1 MPEPDQCE
9 AGQDTSYWKFF
20 GNGVLSEVPTDV
32 CLLGCDY
39 VQTASSPCMGPV
51 EKNGVAGNS
60 CKLTYTSTGDE
71 CSSGSEPPG
80 DDAPPPDT
88 EENTQCQKFVNVD
101 GSWGFDCNP
110 KPDPDPENN
119 SCPPGYIMQGT
130 TCFRIPPD
138 HPDYDPDKDPNN
150 PKPGDG
156 DGDKGGDYAKDSTL
170 KEIGKTLKD
179 IDKTTKATESAIKTG
194 DAVTHNLLQGIKD
207 AIGNIP
213 GGGGGGNQPGDGDG
227 NGDGEGGDGGEGG
240 GTCEEETC
248 GFGER
253 DLFDGEVPTFAESF
267 ETIHSG
273 IKNSPI
279 GQSLSAISFPSGGTC
294 PTGSIS
300 ISMMGASIPLV
311 FDSHCDLWGKIAPII
326 SAAFLAL
333 WALLAVRVFL
343 SA

>member
-1 MPEPDQCE
+1 MKRLLFLLLFLPALSFSKDYYWVPTPGGINYAASTPGDVMASLSADYGFKTYWGTGNTEVAYYYIAQYISGGSTEVTVSRYKCPFSTVFNDELKECTPEPDQCE

-39 VQTASSPCMGPV
+39 VQTSSSPCMGPV

-88 EENTQCQKFVNVD
+88 EENTECKKFVNVD

-170 KEIGKTLKD
+170 KEIDKTLKD

-213 GGGGGGNQPGDGDG
+213 GGGGGGNQPG
-227 NGDGEGGDGGEGG
+227 GGD
-240 GTCEEETC
+240 
-248 GFGER
+248 
-253 DLFDGEVPTFAESF
+253 AMS
-267 ETIHSG
+267 
-273 IKNSPI
+273 
-279 GQSLSAISFPSGGTC
+279 
-294 PTGSIS
+294 
-300 ISMMGASIPLV
+300 
-311 FDSHCDLWGKIAPII
+311 
-326 SAAFLAL
+326 
-333 WALLAVRVFL
+333 
-343 SA
+343 